1 MFVCAKH
8 FFEWKSE
15 VEVSKNLY
23 LVQYQTDMRL
33 LFRTTNTQDSN
44 DAPVY
49 FVMSENALKVKDIL

>member
-8 FFEWKSE
+8 FFERKSE

-23 LVQYQTDMRL
+23 LMQYQTDMRL
-33 LFRTTNTQDSN
+33 LFRTTNTQDS
-44 DAPVY
+44 DSAPVY